1 MPATVLST
9 EDTAKNK
16 LGSVFD
22 CKLLTFYKERQY
34 INPIISE
41 YDMFYKEKFF

>member
-16 LGSVFD
+16 LGSVLD

-41 YDMFYKEKFF
+41 YMFYKEKLF